1 MKKSCKITVILL
13 CSVLLLG
20 ACSKKEKSSQVSTS
34 HSKVT
39 QVSKSSTK
47 KKKVT
52 KNSSST
58 ELSSSISAPN
68 SQDSSNDSSVAE
80 SGEVGTQENSQSTT
94 PTTASSISVENI
106 ANGDFSTIA
115 GTWSNDLGE
124 SVTVDSNGQTSIS
137 SHSESY
143 LITSNTL
150 EGNVSFGT
158 IYNSDSEYGSA
169 AFIIIPA
176 GTANPYSGEVVAV
189 DTIVIGQG
197 GDANQHPYYR
207 N

>member
-1 MKKSCKITVILL
+1 MKKSCKITVTLL

-39 QVSKSSTK
+39 QVSKSSIK

-68 SQDSSNDSSVAE
+68 NQDSSNDSPVAE

-124 SVTVDSNGQTSIS
+124 SVTVDSNGQANVSGDSDPYSVVSGTI
-137 SHSESY
+137 
-143 LITSNTL
+143 
-150 EGNVSFGT
+150 EGNVFFGGIFNP
-158 IYNSDSEYGSA
+158 IYEVGGA
-169 AFIIIPA
+169 AFIVIPA
-176 GTANPYSGEVVAV
+176 GTANPYSGEVVTV
-189 DTIVIGQG
+189 DTIVIGQS

>member
-1 MKKSCKITVILL
+1 MVMILAIESAVVTILWKMSRRFFMKKSCKITVTLL

-80 SGEVGTQENSQSTT
+80 SGEVGTQEDSQSTT

-106 ANGDFSTIA
+106 LMVIFQQLRGLGATI
-115 GTWSNDLGE
+115 
-124 SVTVDSNGQTSIS
+124 
-137 SHSESY
+137 
-143 LITSNTL
+143 
-150 EGNVSFGT
+150 
-158 IYNSDSEYGSA
+158 
-169 AFIIIPA
+169 
-176 GTANPYSGEVVAV
+176 
-189 DTIVIGQG
+189 
-197 GDANQHPYYR
+197 
-207 N
+207 

>member
-1 MKKSCKITVILL
+1 MRKGCKTTVTLL

-20 ACSKKEKSSQVSTS
+20 VCSKKKESSQVSTS

-47 KKKVT
+47 KVT

-58 ELSSSISAPN
+58 ELSSSISSSN
-68 SQDSSNDSSVAE
+68 SQDSNTNSSVTE
-80 SGEVGTQENSQSTT
+80 SGEADTQENSQTT
-94 PTTASSISVENI
+94 PQTTSSTINAGNL

-124 SVTVDSNGQTSIS
+124 SVTVDSNGKTSIS
-137 SHSESY
+137 SQSESY

-150 EGNVSFGT
+150 EGNVFFGT
-158 IYNSDSEYGSA
+158 IYNPNSEYGSA
-169 AFIIIPA
+169 AFIVIPA
-176 GTANPYSGEVVAV
+176 GTANPHSGEAV
-189 DTIVIGQG
+189 TTDTILIGQS
-197 GDANQHPYYR
+197 GDADQHPYYR

>member
-1 MKKSCKITVILL
+1 MKKSCKITVTLL

-80 SGEVGTQENSQSTT
+80 SGEVGTQEDSQSTT

-106 ANGDFSTIA
+106 LMVIFQQLRGLGATI
-115 GTWSNDLGE
+115 
-124 SVTVDSNGQTSIS
+124 
-137 SHSESY
+137 
-143 LITSNTL
+143 
-150 EGNVSFGT
+150 
-158 IYNSDSEYGSA
+158 
-169 AFIIIPA
+169 
-176 GTANPYSGEVVAV
+176 
-189 DTIVIGQG
+189 
-197 GDANQHPYYR
+197 
-207 N
+207 